1 MAAKVCT
8 ACKQSRPTSEF
19 NRRARSADGLQNV
32 CRACNRQRARRYY
45 AEHREAHIRTIMGR
59 KAARRAACLEV
70 VGAHLLANPCV
81 DCGEADPRVLDFDH
95 REGVVKD
102 AEVLR
107 LAQDGYAVER
117 VRAEIAKCDV
127 RCRNCHAKVTYARQG
142 LTWRDRLLEHA
153 RAESGDVSRRAPR

>member
-1 MAAKVCT
+1 
-8 ACKQSRPTSEF
+8 
-19 NRRARSADGLQNV
+19 
-32 CRACNRQRARRYY
+32 
-45 AEHREAHIRTIMGR
+45 MGR
-59 KAARRAACLEV
+59 MAARRAACLEV

-142 LTWRDRLLEHA
+142 LTWRDRLLELA
-153 RAESGDVSRRAPR
+153 TAESGDVSRHAPR